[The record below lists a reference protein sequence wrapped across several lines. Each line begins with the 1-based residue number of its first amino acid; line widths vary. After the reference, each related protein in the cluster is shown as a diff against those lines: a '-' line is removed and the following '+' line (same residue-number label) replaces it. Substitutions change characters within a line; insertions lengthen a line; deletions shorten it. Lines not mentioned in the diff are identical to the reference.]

1 MVSPMRPET
10 ETHAIHRATRPRPW
24 TLSRALLLA
33 TCLSAPLLAAGCKT
47 DLGSDITGSI
57 PANGAR
63 ASDDDETLRRD
74 VEALGKRYAS
84 SPNDKSVAIP
94 YARALRLRGQFG
106 QAVAVL
112 QGIAIKNPKDKEILG
127 AYGKALAD
135 AGRLEEAADVLP
147 RAHTPDQPD
156 WSILSAQGSVAD
168 RMGDHVAARDYYQ
181 AALKIRP
188 NEPSVLSN
196 LGLSYTLTRQLP
208 QAEQA
213 LRQAATSPRADTRV
227 RQNLALVLSLEG
239 KYTEAEQLGQR
250 DLSPEQ
256 AAANVNAIRKMSA
269 QSDTWRDLQALDNKK
284 LAATKPPAKTNR
296 TVADK
301 APSPELA
308 KRPAAA
314 AAALDEGN

>member
-1 MVSPMRPET
+1 MVSQMRPET
-10 ETHAIHRATRPRPW
+10 ETIAIVRPARTRPW
-24 TLSRALLLA
+24 TLTRALLLA
-33 TCLSAPLLAAGCKT
+33 TCLSAPLFAAGCKT

-57 PANGAR
+57 PSNGAR
-63 ASDDDETLRRD
+63 PGDDDESLRRNA
-74 VEALGKRYAS
+74 EALGKRYAS

-94 YARALRLRGQFG
+94 YARALRLRGQYG

-112 QGIAIKNPKDKEILG
+112 QGIAIKNPKDKEVLG

-147 RAHTPDQPD
+147 RAHSPDQPD

-168 RMGDHVAARDYYQ
+168 RMGDHAAARDYYL
-181 AALKIRP
+181 AALKIMP

-196 LGLSYTLTRQLP
+196 LGLSYTLSRQLP

-213 LRQAATSPRADTRV
+213 LRQAAASPRADTRV

-239 KYTEAEQLGQR
+239 KYTEAEQLGER

-256 AAANVNAIRKMSA
+256 SAANVNAIRKMSA
-269 QSDTWRDLQALDNKK
+269 QSDTWRDLRALDAKK
-284 LAATKPPAKTNR
+284 LAAGKPPMKPNKTIAAR
-296 TVADK
+296 PTPDIGQ
-301 APSPELA
+301 P
-308 KRPAAA
+308 RPATAA
-314 AAALDEGN
+314 AIDDGN